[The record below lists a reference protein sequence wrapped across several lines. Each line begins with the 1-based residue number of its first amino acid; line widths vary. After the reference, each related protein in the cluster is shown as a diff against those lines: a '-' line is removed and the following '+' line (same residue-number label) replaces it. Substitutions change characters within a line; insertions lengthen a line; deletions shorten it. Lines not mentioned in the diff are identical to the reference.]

1 MSRRTQ
7 EIVFGVSGQV
17 VYLDCPDGRPTSVV
31 DVQCWS
37 YASDDT
43 ATEEACFTGSASIDS
58 TPNTTIDVI
67 SGASQTDPTKVY
79 VTATSGAAVGRRYLL
94 TSGKGHSEWFEV
106 ASIVSGDYLVAKH
119 PLVNDYEITTSTVE
133 STRVSHAMSSTWVA
147 EVAKLSP
154 PLTPNP
160 RYRVRWTLAIDGFD
174 SNQVYETAF
183 DLVRYTAQHHVS
195 PLDVA
200 QRHPNWLDYLPPDD
214 RSDQGRSLID
224 RAWQAFKFDL
234 CADNKADQAIR
245 NPEAIDQLVIV
256 KAVVLDVEDRVLR
269 GAASALEAEA
279 ADRIYRQRYDQ
290 LLRSPVLAMDPTG
303 GGGAVALTPT
313 PLWRR

>member
-7 EIVFGVSGQV
+7 EIVFGVSNQV
-17 VYLDCPDGRPTSVV
+17 VYFDCPDGRPTAIV
-31 DVQCWS
+31 DVQCWPTD
-37 YASDDT
+37 AGDT
-43 ATEEACFTGSASIDS
+43 ATEEACFIGSSYLD
-58 TPNTTIDVI
+58 TNPNTTVDVI
-67 SGASQTDPTKVY
+67 SGATQSDPTKVY
-79 VTATSGAAVGRRYLL
+79 VASTSGATLGRRLL
-94 TSGKGHSEWFEV
+94 IESGKGHREWFDV
-106 ASIVSGDYLVAKH
+106 ASATTGDYLVAKH
-119 PLVNDYEITTSTVE
+119 PLVNDYEITSSTVK
-133 STRVSHAMSSTWVA
+133 STRVSQAMLTSWVNDT
-147 EVAKLSP
+147 AKLSP
-154 PLTPNP
+154 ALSPNP
-160 RYRVRWTLAIDGFD
+160 RYRLRWTVTLDEFVA
-174 SNQVYETAF
+174 NQVYETAF
-183 DLVRYTAQHHVS
+183 DLVRYTAQHHVT